1 MSSVPLL
8 MVLMGR
14 LPLAFAIAEPE
25 ADVGIAERCWE
36 SGGERM
42 EDEVWFAGVWVR
54 AALSRSEEEGE
65 EIIWLS
71 PSLSADMLAGR
82 KVIGGLEP
90 GDRKG

>member
-14 LPLAFAIAEPE
+14 LPLAFAIAWPE
-25 ADVGIAERCWE
+25 ADVGIAERCCE

-42 EDEVWFAGVWVR
+42 EDDEVWFAGVWWR
-54 AALSRSEEEGE
+54 LALSRSEEEGE

-71 PSLSADMLAGR
+71 PSLSADMLADWW
-82 KVIGGLEP
+82 LEAW
-90 GDRKG
+90 